1 MKKLFLLLSLPIFA
15 LSGCGKSSNTTNN
28 TSSADNKI
36 SNSPKESVALTVEN
50 FSTYVAINS
59 SSTLLNNSY
68 NDVIYYSYF
77 VGADYCKF
85 VNCTVTYK
93 YKRSGTEYTTE
104 DYTVA
109 LSLSGDGQAD
119 PYFVYNQGRSMYYFL
134 IIVAASGTVEVYR

>member
-1 MKKLFLLLSLPIFA
+1 MKKLFLLLALPIFA

-59 SSTLLNNSY
+59 SAALLNNS
-68 NDVIYYSYF
+68 NDDVIYYSYF
-77 VGADYCKF
+77 IGADYCKF

-104 DYTVA
+104 DYTIA
-109 LSLSGDGQAD
+109 LSFSGDGQAD
-119 PYFVYNQGRSMYYFL
+119 PYLVQDQRRSTYYF
-134 IIVAASGTVEVYR
+134 IIITGASGTIEVYR